1 MVCVY
6 QGPSLQSIR
15 HDPARSKE
23 KRCVSACKIYVSA
36 LCTPPRVM
44 CAPKLTLLVENNI
57 SHTYKDI
64 ELRDGKRC
72 FSSRPVTRKCTTR
85 GLAKTEEWKIHV
97 HSEDLGGEHSR
108 KRTLA
113 SWNVTASTS
122 SWRSPWYPAASSRQ
136 HAESDKVHMCRGS
149 TRCLR
154 NVSAHLKLTRR

>member
-1 MVCVY
+1 MRLSRPQSAVHPSRSSQIKREAMCVCMQDICECTVHPPTSY
-6 QGPSLQSIR
+6 VC
-15 HDPARSKE
+15 SKAHFTRRKE
-23 KRCVSACKIYVSA
+23 
-36 LCTPPRVM
+36 
-44 CAPKLTLLVENNI
+44 I
-57 SHTYKDI
+57 SHTHKGFG
-64 ELRDGKRC
+64 LRDGKRC